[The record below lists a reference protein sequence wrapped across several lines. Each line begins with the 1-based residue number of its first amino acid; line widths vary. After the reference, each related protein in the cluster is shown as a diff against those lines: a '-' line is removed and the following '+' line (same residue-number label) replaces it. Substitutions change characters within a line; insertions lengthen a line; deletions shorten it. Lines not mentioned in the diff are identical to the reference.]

1 MLKKGIKIIRL
12 GSGMGQGYGQQQ
24 VSKAKSLAILKC
36 LPYNKNFSGWE
47 NRMGKEKS
55 FSRRIASSINFLL
68 WLAFLFTLVVVFT
81 PLTQYMLRPFQVE
94 EELRQ
99 ADVIVVIPG
108 GIDSGFYLQHDSA
121 RRLMRGV
128 QLYHAG
134 WSSKIYFPG
143 GRSSKNNISEAMVM
157 AQEARRLKVPSED
170 ILLDSQSP
178 RLVEQARKCK
188 KIVRSLGGESLLL
201 VTSYL
206 QMKRTLLVFE
216 NLGFKVYP
224 ASADPCEKYVDD
236 PLGRLALFPK
246 LLQEYVN
253 LIYYKIRGWV

>member
-1 MLKKGIKIIRL
+1 
-12 GSGMGQGYGQQQ
+12 
-24 VSKAKSLAILKC
+24 
-36 LPYNKNFSGWE
+36 
-47 NRMGKEKS
+47 MGKEKS
-55 FSRRIASSINFLL
+55 FSRKIGFGIHFLL

-94 EELRQ
+94 EDLRQ
-99 ADVIVVIPG
+99 ADFIVVIPG
-108 GIDSGFYLQHDSA
+108 GIDSGSYLKHDSA

-128 QLYHAG
+128 QLYYAG
-134 WSSKIYFPG
+134 WSSKIYFSG
-143 GRSSKNNISEAMVM
+143 GCSPKSKITEATVM

-170 ILLDSQSP
+170 ILLDKQSC
-178 RLVEQARKCK
+178 RLIEQARKCK
-188 KIVRSLGGESLLL
+188 KITRSLGGESILL

-224 ASADPCEKYVDD
+224 ASADPSEKYVED

-246 LLQEYVN
+246 VLQEYTN